1 MFPYYYNKNDNI
13 GYLRYLVSTNR
24 SSEIKITSTANEADD
39 HPPSLIITNPITDR
53 WASKSSTNFGQYVQI
68 ELLSSPLFLTHYS
81 YFSVPWEGVYNM
93 NWNFSVSKDGINWI
107 VVDSHVD
114 DDVLKSNKEEKFKI
128 NKPDYYRYFRLTN
141 TGKNY
146 YETVSD
152 GDQTR
157 TILYVAQI
165 DLYTNKLMYITQ
177 CESIYNFKYFH
188 LLFIFIILF

>member
-1 MFPYYYNKNDNI
+1 MFPYYYNKNENI
-13 GYLRYLVSTNR
+13 GYLRYLVSSNR
-24 SSEIKITSTANEADD
+24 SSEIKITSTANEAND
-39 HPPSLIITNPITDR
+39 HPPSLIITNPITTR
-53 WASKSSTNFGQYVQI
+53 WASKRNSNFGQYVQI
-68 ELLSSPLFLTHYS
+68 ELLSNPLFLTHYS
-81 YFSVPWEGVYNM
+81 YLSFMRAGIYNM
-93 NWNFSVSKDGINWI
+93 NWNFSVSKDGINWV

-177 CESIYNFKYFH
+177 CARVNNFIYH
-188 LLFIFIILF
+188 HILFIFIILF